1 MKDIRL
7 MEVNGMP
14 RQVEIS
20 PAFIQIIEEVNSIY
34 TNARSKIITNII
46 DNSMKGKAIYQV
58 KETLNEISEQMKS
71 LGINMTE
78 LMSVNGRPKRIIMRN
93 SAITKVEYYNN
104 PYLYNA
110 HSKVYTNLTDNNGKT
125 IEYIASE
132 TKEEIEAYNFK
143 TGYPRKLNFTG

>member
-34 TNARSKIITNII
+34 TNAQSKIITNII
-46 DNSMKGKAIYQV
+46 DNSMKGKTIYQV

-78 LMSVNGRPKRIIMRN
+78 LMSVNGRPKKIVMRN
-93 SAITKVEYYNN
+93 SLITKVEHYNN

-110 HSKVYTNLTDNNGKT
+110 HSKVYTNLTDNNEKP
-125 IEYIASE
+125 IEYIVAE
-132 TKEEIEAYNFK
+132 TKEEIEQ
-143 TGYPRKLNFTG
+143 KL

>member
-46 DNSMKGKAIYQV
+46 VI
-58 KETLNEISEQMKS
+58 EIIKMISGDFLK
-71 LGINMTE
+71 
-78 LMSVNGRPKRIIMRN
+78 K
-93 SAITKVEYYNN
+93 
-104 PYLYNA
+104 
-110 HSKVYTNLTDNNGKT
+110 
-125 IEYIASE
+125 
-132 TKEEIEAYNFK
+132 
-143 TGYPRKLNFTG
+143 